1 MSTDGDRVVR
11 GNRLGKVFYR
21 EIIQP
26 SPNMLSIGQ
35 QKSAGLL

>member
-1 MSTDGDRVVR
+1 MARMGAAWFAGTG
-11 GNRLGKVFYR
+11 LEEFYR

>member
-1 MSTDGDRVVR
+1 MGTAWFAGTD
-11 GNRLGKVFYR
+11 LEEFFYR